1 MLEVSPVDF
10 TTQIKMIQESRN
22 LNDSQT
28 AELFGTTRQNY
39 SRKIKNR
46 TFSIDDL
53 RKIADVL
60 GFDMEIVFTDR
71 ESGKKI

>member
-1 MLEVSPVDF
+1 MDF
-10 TTQIKMIQESRN
+10 TTQIKMMQAARS
-22 LNDSQT
+22 LNDSQA

-46 TFSIDDL
+46 TFSVDDL
-53 RKIADVL
+53 CKIANVL

-71 ESGKKI
+71 ESGKKV

>member
-1 MLEVSPVDF
+1 MDF
-10 TTQIKMIQESRN
+10 TTQIKMMQAARS

-39 SRKIKNR
+39 SRKIKNT
-46 TFSIDDL
+46 TFSVDDL
-53 RKIADVL
+53 CKIADVL

-71 ESGKKI
+71 ESGKKV

>member
-1 MLEVSPVDF
+1 MDF
-10 TTQIKMIQESRN
+10 TTQIKMMQAVRN

>member
-1 MLEVSPVDF
+1 MDF
-10 TTQIKMIQESRN
+10 TTQIKMMQAIRG

-46 TFSIDDL
+46 TFSVDDL
-53 RKIADVL
+53 QKIANVL

-71 ESGKKI
+71 ESGKKV

>member
-1 MLEVSPVDF
+1 MDF
-10 TTQIKMIQESRN
+10 TTQIKMMQAARN

-46 TFSIDDL
+46 TFSVDDL
-53 RKIADVL
+53 QKIANVL

-71 ESGKKI
+71 ESGKKV

>member
-1 MLEVSPVDF
+1 MDF
-10 TTQIKMIQESRN
+10 TTQIKMMQAARS

-46 TFSIDDL
+46 HANILQPRKTFTHPSL
-53 RKIADVL
+53 KIL
-60 GFDMEIVFTDR
+60 
-71 ESGKKI
+71 

>member
-1 MLEVSPVDF
+1 MDF
-10 TTQIKMIQESRN
+10 TTQIKMMQAIRG
-22 LNDSQT
+22 LNDSQA

-46 TFSIDDL
+46 TFSVDDL
-53 RKIADVL
+53 QKIANVL

-71 ESGKKI
+71 ESGKKV

>member
-1 MLEVSPVDF
+1 MDF
-10 TTQIKMIQESRN
+10 TTQIKMMQAIRG

-28 AELFGTTRQNY
+28 AELFETTRQNY

-46 TFSIDDL
+46 TFSVDDL
-53 RKIADVL
+53 QKIANVL

-71 ESGKKI
+71 ESGKKV

>member
-1 MLEVSPVDF
+1 MDF
-10 TTQIKMIQESRN
+10 TTQIKMMQAARS

-46 TFSIDDL
+46 TFSVDDL
-53 RKIADVL
+53 QKIANVL

-71 ESGKKI
+71 ESGKKV

>member
-1 MLEVSPVDF
+1 MDF
-10 TTQIKMIQESRN
+10 TTQIKMMQAARN